1 MNKYLVELKH
11 STSGDMLLVQLESDS
26 LESAGDSA
34 VKANPD
40 YELVK
45 VKHTHGGKRTGAGRA
60 GKWGDGVKTQVYR
73 LPPTIGEQAEDIV
86 SELEMIKS
94 ILESYQSKVDESKA
108 KSASGQPSER
118 YKHVGQLI
126 GDLRQAMKVTS
137 EKLV

>member
-11 STSGDMLLVQLESDS
+11 STSDEMLLVQLESDS
-26 LESAGDSA
+26 LESASDNA

-40 YELVK
+40 YEVVK
-45 VKHTHGGKRTGAGRA
+45 VKHTHGGKRTGAGRTN
-60 GKWGDGVKTQVYR
+60 KWGDGVKTQVYR

-86 SELEMIKS
+86 SELAMINS